1 VDHYFFGNGRTFD
14 LVARNLLSYVT
25 RSRAFREAK
34 TDFQKKILQY
44 FRSEARERCATDG
57 ALPMVKFTRRFS
69 DRQPVD
75 FTADFF
81 SLGNSY
87 LAMAAEVT
95 AQADCLRKR
104 INLKGQMT
112 FEINDRFADPFDIF
126 DWWNNDIE
134 IPGGTPFPI
143 RARWSDS
150 LSESGSF

>member
-1 VDHYFFGNGRTFD
+1 
-14 LVARNLLSYVT
+14 
-25 RSRAFREAK
+25 
-34 TDFQKKILQY
+34 
-44 FRSEARERCATDG
+44 
-57 ALPMVKFTRRFS
+57 MVKFTRRFS

-112 FEINDRFADPFDIF
+112 FEINDRFADPVDIF

-150 LSESGSF
+150 LSESGSSDDHGHKPLARSGASDACFYICRAATDYIWRGGSGFIFQNASTAYAA